1 MAEHSSTIFGL
12 PINFELLAPHPHL
25 CVGSAFQSAPPN
37 EIPSDVINS
46 MIENGF
52 LAYRTECEVERI
64 KISFHESLKLKIAEK
79 TFCLQFLGAKLSDKP
94 LFHHQRPVCVESV
107 KVGKYSTVYYTQ

>member
-1 MAEHSSTIFGL
+1 MVEKR
-12 PINFELLAPHPHL
+12 
-25 CVGSAFQSAPPN
+25 V
-37 EIPSDVINS
+37 
-46 MIENGF
+46 
-52 LAYRTECEVERI
+52 LAYRTEYEVEQV
-64 KISFHESLKLKIAEK
+64 KISFQESLKLKIAAK